1 MAGVKQPAGVGPATP
16 KPAGDTPHELDI
28 SGKQEFRQ
36 QRRNV
41 SETINEG
48 TTVDERP
55 AGQGPASRR
64 AGLRALPTPTDV
76 EIYVDDAPPLLEII
90 DELPEPRIADLDAL
104 LREVDT
110 LRSTM
115 RRDLSLAATAAE
127 AGESDLAGWLLL
139 GEGGEVRAFEERAL
153 AHLGALE
160 KLSQPTTVLPEEVLP
175 AKRRV
180 PRMLPAAPLVAA
192 AAAVIGFLT
201 GAVPTGGLGVSTP
214 KTTNTAMQSYAQLTQ
229 LASDG
234 ASPSRISAAAKE
246 FHEALAPLV
255 ASAGNNPAAAEKA
268 IALLQSER
276 AVIAGEA
283 DSPALRAV
291 LAQADALVRK
301 LQATLP
307 RKTVRPP
314 VVIAPAPPADEPK
327 RQTSSAKPSAS
338 AKPSPSAS
346 AGEKPSPSASPK
358 ASPSQSSARPSSS
371 PSEQGPIPDAPHNL
385 PH

>member
-1 MAGVKQPAGVGPATP
+1 
-16 KPAGDTPHELDI
+16 
-28 SGKQEFRQ
+28 
-36 QRRNV
+36 
-41 SETINEG
+41 
-48 TTVDERP
+48 VDERQ
-55 AGQGPASRR
+55 AGQGPTSRR
-64 AGLRALPTPTDV
+64 ASLRALPTPTDV
-76 EIYVDDAPPLLEII
+76 EIYVDDAPPLLEVI

-110 LRSTM
+110 LRSSM
-115 RRDLSLAATAAE
+115 RRDLTLAATAAE

-139 GEGGEVRAFEERAL
+139 GEGGKVRAFEERAL
-153 AHLGALE
+153 AHLSALAE
-160 KLSQPTTVLPEEVLP
+160 TPVEVLP

-201 GAVPTGGLGVSTP
+201 GAVPTGGMGVTTP
-214 KTTNTAMQSYAQLTQ
+214 KTSNTAMQSYAQLTQ

-234 ASPSRISAAAKE
+234 ASPSRISAAAKQ

-255 ASAGNNPAAAEKA
+255 ATAGANPAAAEKA

-307 RKTVRPP
+307 RKTIRPP
-314 VVIAPAPPADEPK
+314 VVVAPATPADEPK
-327 RQTSSAKPSAS
+327 RQSSAKPSAS
-338 AKPSPSAS
+338 AKPSPSPS
-346 AGEKPSPSASPK
+346 PKPSPSASPK
-358 ASPSQSSARPSSS
+358 ASPSQSSAKPSAS
-371 PSEQGPIPDAPHNL
+371 PSDSGPIPNAPHNL